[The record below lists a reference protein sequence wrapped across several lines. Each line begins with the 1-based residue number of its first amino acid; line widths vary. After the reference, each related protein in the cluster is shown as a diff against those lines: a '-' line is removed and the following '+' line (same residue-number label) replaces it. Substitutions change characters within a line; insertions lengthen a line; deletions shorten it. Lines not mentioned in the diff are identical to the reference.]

1 MEGITAFV
9 KETIFGL
16 CLLLLIPSLAT
27 AIHLWY
33 RKRARTILWY
43 SLLAVSAFLFAA
55 ALWNLLTLPV
65 FDFVDRCRPAGTGMC
80 VDGRSFEAARREILG
95 EQIRAVLLFLLL
107 PLGLG
112 AGGMYRLLPK
122 HNP

>member
-1 MEGITAFV
+1 MEGITALV

-27 AIHLWY
+27 AIHLL
-33 RKRARTILWY
+33 RKRQMQSILWY

-55 ALWNLLTLPV
+55 ATWNLLTLPV
-65 FDFVDRCRPAGTGMC
+65 FDFVDRCRPPGTGAC
-80 VDGRSFEAARREILG
+80 VDGRSFEAARWEILG
-95 EQIRAVLLFLLL
+95 EQIRAVLFFLLL

-112 AGGMYRLLPK
+112 AGGMVRLLQK
-122 HNP
+122 RNP